1 MIDRGCGLPLS
12 RQCGLL
18 GVSRSSQYYAPSGES
33 AENLALLRRLDELH
47 LEHPFY
53 GSRQMARHLRR
64 EGVVAGRHRVYPY
77 LLRDLVIDRPD
88 QVWCADITYIPISE
102 GFFYLVAVMDWASRH
117 VLSWRL
123 SNTMDSAFC
132 IDALDAA
139 LRFGTPEIFN
149 TDQGAQ
155 FTGIAFTDRVRAAGA
170 LCSMDGR
177 GRYLDNIFIERLW
190 RSLKYEAVYLHE
202 LSDGRDAER
211 VIGSWF
217 GFYNDVRPHSS
228 LDGRT
233 PGDGLP
239 GRPGR
244 GRVSRQRSASA
255 GNATATAASSR
266 CAAPPLRSGPSGD
279 TATAVAKRLTTTER
293 VLPVVTDRLLTR
305 PAADVAAMPLT
316 PSRRGGRFRSS
327 RVPNQ
332 SEYTL
337 IRPSD
342 CPTNQ
347 DHLREPAN
355 ARDETGF
362 AVACQ

>member
-1 MIDRGCGLPLS
+1 MIDRGYGLPLS
-12 RQCGLL
+12 RQCELL
-18 GVSRSSQYYAPSGES
+18 GVSRSSQYYAAKGES
-33 AENLALLRRLDELH
+33 AENLALMRRLDELH

-53 GSRQMARHLRR
+53 GSRQMARHLRHER
-64 EGVVAGRHRVYPY
+64 VATGRHRVRRLMRLTGMEAVYRRPRTSAANPEHRVYPY

-88 QVWCADITYIPISE
+88 HVWCADITYIPVSE

-132 IDALDAA
+132 IDALDEA

-155 FTGIAFTDRVRAAGA
+155 FTSLAFTDRVRAAGVR
-170 LCSMDGR
+170 CSMDGR

-233 PGDGLP
+233 PGDAY
-239 GRPGR
+239 R
-244 GRVSRQRSASA
+244 GAS
-255 GNATATAASSR
+255 GEAA
-266 CAAPPLRSGPSGD
+266 
-279 TATAVAKRLTTTER
+279 
-293 VLPVVTDRLLTR
+293 
-305 PAADVAAMPLT
+305 
-316 PSRRGGRFRSS
+316 
-327 RVPNQ
+327 
-332 SEYTL
+332 
-337 IRPSD
+337 
-342 CPTNQ
+342 
-347 DHLREPAN
+347 
-355 ARDETGF
+355 
-362 AVACQ
+362 